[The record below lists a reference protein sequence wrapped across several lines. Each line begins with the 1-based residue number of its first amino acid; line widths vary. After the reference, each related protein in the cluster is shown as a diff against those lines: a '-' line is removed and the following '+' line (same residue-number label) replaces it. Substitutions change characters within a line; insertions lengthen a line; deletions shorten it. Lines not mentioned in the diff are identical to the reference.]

1 MASYHITDDG
11 PRACSTTPDRCPYG
25 REGGEHF
32 DNVAEAQ
39 GSYERIMEARFGLE
53 GQAKASK
60 NRGAELYRLYDKLD
74 RLERDNE
81 RYRRIAQVAAYSRSA
96 PSKNPRV
103 PYMPSGRS
111 RGYDRMKKSH
121 LGRRVSK
128 MAIRGGREL
137 FKAAGPT
144 PRNLIK
150 LHGYLTKEVVDLGK
164 RW

>member
-39 GSYERIMEARFGLE
+39 GSYEKIMEIRYGLH
-53 GQAKASK
+53 GRTRASG
-60 NRGAELYRLYDKLD
+60 NRAEDLYRLYDKLD
-74 RLERDNE
+74 RFERDNVN
-81 RYRRIAQVAAYSRSA
+81 YKRIAQVAAYSRTA

-103 PYMPSGRS
+103 PYRPNGRS
-111 RGYDRMKKSH
+111 KGYDRMKKSH

-128 MAIRGGREL
+128 MAVRGGVEL
-137 FKAAGPT
+137 FKAIAT
-144 PRNLIK
+144 PQNVIK
-150 LHGYLTKEVVDLGK
+150 LHSYLTKEVEDFGK

>member
-39 GSYERIMEARFGLE
+39 VGYEKIMEARFGLE
-53 GQAKASK
+53 GATRAAA
-60 NRGAELYRLYDKLD
+60 NRGEELYRLHDKLD
-74 RLERDNE
+74 RLERDNAN
-81 RYRRIAQVAAYSRSA
+81 YKRIAQVANYSRIA
-96 PSKNPRV
+96 PSKNPRL
-103 PYMPSGRS
+103 PYRPSGRS

-121 LGRRVSK
+121 LGPRVSK
-128 MAIRGGREL
+128 MAVRRGQQL
-137 FKAAGPT
+137 FASVGPT
-144 PRNLIK
+144 PRNIIK
-150 LHGYLTKEVVDLGK
+150 LHRLLTKEVEDLGK